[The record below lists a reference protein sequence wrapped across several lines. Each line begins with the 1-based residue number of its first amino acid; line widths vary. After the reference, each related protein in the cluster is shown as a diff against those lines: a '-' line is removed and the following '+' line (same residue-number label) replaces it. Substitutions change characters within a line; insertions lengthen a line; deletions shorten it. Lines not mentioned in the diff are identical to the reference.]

1 MKKRFFRLVCT
12 MLVVMMIL
20 SLAVGCTTQPQ
31 GSTTTG
37 TNATGTSQ
45 QGSSNEKV
53 EPVKFSIMLRAGP
66 DFATENNPWINQIN
80 ERANAEITWIAV
92 PTENIWDKRNV
103 TMASNNYPEVIIM
116 NTSQSSITDNLYE
129 QMVKNKIILPIDE
142 YVKNCENIMEFTHD
156 VSWNA
161 IRHQDGNVYMVPRC
175 TIIREDF
182 MGIRKDWR
190 EKLNIPV
197 PETIEDWRAFYKAI
211 ATGDPDQN
219 GKDDTYGVS
228 DANEI
233 MSYSGTINL
242 DFFARAW
249 HADKQW
255 YDNGNGEVFY
265 GMFAKDGRF
274 KYALEF
280 YRHLNEDKSLDPDL
294 MTNKGNNSKFEKFY
308 KGVVASAR
316 YFAGNLDRD
325 LNTLRSLQ
333 PEAQAELVDFPT
345 APESAQ
351 YQNEKIVLTNAGIY
365 NGWAL
370 TNKAKGKEQAI
381 VNVFDWMLS
390 DEGWT
395 ILKYGAEGFQH
406 KKEGDKII
414 KLEPE
419 YTNFSKWIGHCMLFR
434 RPNDETFW
442 LKNTVPEIYDYQK
455 EWLQKSVKYI
465 EDNTVQKG
473 LLGIYSS
480 NEVDFYKKDI
490 FTKKFVEICAEII
503 YGEKPLDAWDEF
515 IEEIYAE
522 GWEEVT
528 KEYNEYYKVNK

>member
-280 YRHLNEDKSLDPDL
+280 YRHLKI
-294 MTNKGNNSKFEKFY
+294 
-308 KGVVASAR
+308 
-316 YFAGNLDRD
+316 NLLIR
-325 LNTLRSLQ
+325 
-333 PEAQAELVDFPT
+333 
-345 APESAQ
+345 
-351 YQNEKIVLTNAGIY
+351 I
-365 NGWAL
+365 
-370 TNKAKGKEQAI
+370 
-381 VNVFDWMLS
+381 
-390 DEGWT
+390 
-395 ILKYGAEGFQH
+395 
-406 KKEGDKII
+406 
-414 KLEPE
+414 
-419 YTNFSKWIGHCMLFR
+419 
-434 RPNDETFW
+434 
-442 LKNTVPEIYDYQK
+442 
-455 EWLQKSVKYI
+455 
-465 EDNTVQKG
+465 
-473 LLGIYSS
+473 
-480 NEVDFYKKDI
+480 
-490 FTKKFVEICAEII
+490 
-503 YGEKPLDAWDEF
+503 
-515 IEEIYAE
+515 
-522 GWEEVT
+522 
-528 KEYNEYYKVNK
+528 